1 MPERSTYIAGRKPV
15 LEGLQE
21 KANFDFILLQRGVSD
36 SDEILAICK
45 QNKIRFRFTDKKKL
59 DTLFSGNHQ
68 GFLARQTAVAFAT
81 PQTAATSTLQTPF
94 PVMLALDQIQDTGN
108 VGTLARTLFAFG
120 GSSILV
126 PKNRSAF
133 LGTGAM
139 KASAGTLRK
148 IQVAQTVNLGRELLA
163 CKKQGFTIYAAALQK
178 NSTNLYETKLQ
189 FPAVLVLGNEE
200 KGIRQGITQK
210 CDYICHI
217 PLPSG
222 FDSLNVAQAGAI
234 FLGEFFRQQNK

>member
-1 MPERSTYIAGRKPV
+1 MSKHTTYIAGRKPV
-15 LEGLQE
+15 LEGLRE
-21 KANFDFILLQRGVSD
+21 KANFDLVLLQRGVSD
-36 SDEILAICK
+36 SDEILAACK
-45 QNKIRFRFTDKKKL
+45 QNKIRFRFTDKKEL

-81 PQTAATSTLQTPF
+81 PQKAAEAALQTKF
-94 PVMLALDQIQDTGN
+94 PVMLALDQVQDTGN
-108 VGTLARTLFAFG
+108 IGTLARTLFAFG

-148 IQVAQTVNLGRELLA
+148 IHIAQAVNLGRELLA
-163 CKKQGFTIYAAALQK
+163 CKEQGFTIYAAALQE
-178 NSTNLYETKLQ
+178 NSKSLYETKLQ
-189 FPAVLVLGNEE
+189 LPAVLVLGNEE
-200 KGIRQGITQK
+200 KGIRQGIAKK
-210 CDYICHI
+210 CDHICHI